1 MWNHVDQGLNVCSAL
16 TGRFLTPRPPRTS
29 TSILFFTVALPVYI
43 LTKST
48 QGFLF
53 FTFLPTLIF
62 YLFDD
67 SILMGMKWYL
77 IQFWLAFPWWSVILN
92 TFSCTFWSSVCLLG
106 RNKRWV
112 WWCVHP
118 LFWLTVCLSA
128 CKFSNTTYLQ
138 SLEKV
143 SVLLSSHHSS
153 QGSQVSYSVG
163 PILRCPEVHGGNQE
177 PYLTLLLLATQDP
190 GVFLPLNSIW
200 ILET

>member
-1 MWNHVDQGLNVCSAL
+1 MVIIFLPFWGTSYVFHSGCSNL
-16 TGRFLTPRPPRTS
+16 HSYKSTKRSWFLLIFTS
-29 TSILFFTVALPVYI
+29 TCYLMFFGNSHPKRCEVI
-43 LTKST
+43 CHW
-48 QGFLF
+48 GFWF
-53 FTFLPTLIF
+53 
-62 YLFDD
+62 
-67 SILMGMKWYL
+67 
-77 IQFWLAFPWWSVILN
+77 AFPWWSVILN

-177 PYLTLLLLATQDP
+177 PYLTLLLATQDP